1 MTIEGA
7 VIIEKGVTFAVIHVD
22 PSVTRYTIKS
32 TQTRRA
38 LMRFFP
44 GMPIILM
51 SLTPDGHPQYY
62 GRKDIADVL
71 RRARLHHIPW
81 KTYQMLDNKT
91 PSGAR
96 SCAFFNGS
104 SFYSAG
110 MMNERELKIFF
121 VTFGVSVG
129 KPTST
134 PMTLSPLFAMR
145 TET

>member
-1 MTIEGA
+1 MDTLARERNINFSKLLQNA
-7 VIIEKGVTFAVIHVD
+7 IRKRMRHQHLNTHY
-22 PSVTRYTIKS
+22 SLKTK
-32 TQTRRA
+32 RA
-38 LMRFFP
+38 AA
-44 GMPIILM
+44 
-51 SLTPDGHPQYY
+51 H
-62 GRKDIADVL
+62 A
-71 RRARLHHIPW
+71 A
-81 KTYQMLDNKT
+81 
-91 PSGAR
+91 
-96 SCAFFNGS
+96 CAFFNGS